1 MFGAVE
7 VLQVTAVKKS
17 VFQVCCVTDVRLT
30 SSCLSTC
37 TTLSQIDLH
46 KDDIL
51 LKDQELVRE
60 HFDHHKV
67 EKEKE
72 GIVSE
77 TLRVT
82 RQISSSEEILIAQAA
97 ENVKLIT
104 VVARADEER
113 ARQSKEYRAVITER
127 DSLRAQVVQR
137 DAELT
142 SLYEKI
148 KIQRSTL
155 DKSASTFSRQ
165 KAAQHALVT
174 TIQDLKSELQ
184 HIKLQVLYSCIKR
197 MHTKHCVV
205 ITLLCCVSFFPVFR
219 CRALTA

>member
-1 MFGAVE
+1 M
-7 VLQVTAVKKS
+7 
-17 VFQVCCVTDVRLT
+17 
-30 SSCLSTC
+30 
-37 TTLSQIDLH
+37 
-46 KDDIL
+46 
-51 LKDQELVRE
+51 RE

-72 GIVSE
+72 SVVSD

-97 ENVKLIT
+97 ENAKLVA

-113 ARQSKEYRAVITER
+113 ARQSKEHRSVFAER

-137 DAELT
+137 DAELA

-155 DKSASTFSRQ
+155 EKSASTYAHQ
-165 KAAQHALVT
+165 KAAQHAVVK
-174 TIQDLKSELQ
+174 TIQDLKRELQ
-184 HIKLQVLYSCIKR
+184 HIKLQVCMIVEPVHCNHGIHSSRRHQVLLLHFMCVGIK
-197 MHTKHCVV
+197 H
-205 ITLLCCVSFFPVFR
+205 
-219 CRALTA
+219 